1 MIVYDLTCAIGH
13 RFESWFKSAAAFEAQ
28 QQEGVVSCPLCG
40 NRDIGKAP
48 MAPRIT
54 RGAKAPASS
63 AGDGDAAGKQ
73 DAPAS
78 PEGGNGGAAA
88 GGSVPPAM
96 IEMLRQVRRH
106 IESNCD
112 YVGNAFAEEAR
123 RIFYG
128 EASPRHIY
136 GEASAE
142 EAAALQE
149 EGIETQRIPW
159 LPRRDS

>member
-73 DAPAS
+73 DAPER
-78 PEGGNGGAAA
+78 PESSCGGAPA
-88 GGSVPPAM
+88 GGGVPPAM
-96 IEMLRQVRRH
+96 LEMLRQVRQH

-112 YVGNAFAEEAR
+112 YVGNAFPEEAR

-128 EASPRHIY
+128 ETSPRHIY